1 VEESAQ
7 MRADG
12 ARVLTE
18 GLPALPVGI
27 TLSNETPVGSWQTE
41 DYGFVAFVTGS
52 PDGRSDIDPGIRF
65 LQYERIH
72 DEWIPMFP
80 STWWRVEGLPGAPA
94 EREVNAVSLGGGLS
108 RLPRKPREEGGGDI
122 IVWGW
127 CSKHVAR
134 LSLVQHQDRVNI
146 PILHFGFWVI
156 GIQNDGP
163 WTVEASD
170 GAVVAWGRS
179 GKIGADGIA
188 AWPLSVRRDRV
199 RSRGSRWHRDSWLR
213 PKVSWRRSLRP
224 TIRGQAHN
232 LKTYGHH
239 K

>member
-1 VEESAQ
+1 MLPNSRAVGASVRRFRGITMPHGWDRAPSARRDGLSEDRGVEESAQ

-80 STWWRVEGLPGAPA
+80 STWW
-94 EREVNAVSLGGGLS
+94 
-108 RLPRKPREEGGGDI
+108 
-122 IVWGW
+122 
-127 CSKHVAR
+127 
-134 LSLVQHQDRVNI
+134 
-146 PILHFGFWVI
+146 
-156 GIQNDGP
+156 
-163 WTVEASD
+163 
-170 GAVVAWGRS
+170 
-179 GKIGADGIA
+179 
-188 AWPLSVRRDRV
+188 
-199 RSRGSRWHRDSWLR
+199 
-213 PKVSWRRSLRP
+213 
-224 TIRGQAHN
+224 
-232 LKTYGHH
+232 
-239 K
+239 